1 MSVLQPQCP
10 KISIVMLFV
19 SPIKVCGHVQTFV
32 LFNFQSK
39 EQNLGEIWIDVQNLE
54 SEKEWIYIMDN

>member
-1 MSVLQPQCP
+1 
-10 KISIVMLFV
+10 MLFV